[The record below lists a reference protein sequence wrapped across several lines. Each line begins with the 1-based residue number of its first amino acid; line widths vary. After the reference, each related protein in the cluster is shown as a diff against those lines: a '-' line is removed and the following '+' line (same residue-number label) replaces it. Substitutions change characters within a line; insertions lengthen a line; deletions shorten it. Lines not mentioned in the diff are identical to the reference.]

1 MDVMHGHVQA
11 NALSS
16 SSFRPFGQYVLRS
29 RSCVLTPVRGTD
41 SVFIRALWG
50 NQAFMHDF
58 HRLAPPLPA
67 SDLELV
73 ARLEQDFR
81 ESGAKSAALNWI
93 IRTPAGK
100 PVGML
105 TLTALSRVH
114 RRGEVMLG
122 VLPDAPFGI
131 ATAAMLMIFE
141 LFFRTLQFNKLYSF
155 VFADNRHSL
164 KGTLHL
170 GFSIEGELRQH
181 VFDHESNQYI
191 DLIQTALFADQAF
204 NARNRKL
211 MERLL
216 FPSRKK

>member
-1 MDVMHGHVQA
+1 MHGQARA

-16 SSFRPFGQYVLRS
+16 TSFRPFGQFELRS
-29 RSCVLTPVRGTD
+29 RTCVLTPVRGTD
-41 SVFIRALWG
+41 ATFIRALWG

-141 LFFRTLQFNKLYSF
+141 LYFKTLPFNKLYSF

-170 GFSIEGELRQH
+170 GFRIEGELRQH
-181 VFDHESNQYI
+181 VSTI
-191 DLIQTALFADQAF
+191 GSRSLADQI
-204 NARNRKL
+204 
-211 MERLL
+211 RLL
-216 FPSRKK
+216 HGALHCR